1 MADEARTVLDDLRQQ
16 NEALREENARLQA
29 VISTVHD
36 SLREPEEIIRAIR
49 EGEIDAL
56 VVSAQGQEEI
66 YAVQRYASVYR
77 QLVEESLP
85 YGVWLAD
92 EHGKLI
98 HVSRQFL
105 EWVQTDLEQMQAKG
119 QFHFL
124 PEEEQRVFAERWQHC
139 LATSQPCDFEYTIH
153 RTDGAKRI
161 IWTHGIRTSSHDGT
175 PCWAGINLDVTEHKF
190 VREELRRKAKQLE
203 EVDRR
208 KDEFLALLGHEL
220 RNPLAVI
227 HHGLHLLETKAS
239 DPATLPKAL
248 RPMLNQLNHLRRLV
262 DDLLDVS
269 RISRGTIEL
278 RKQHVELGTV
288 VHNAIA
294 SVRTLLES
302 EQKRIVLSLP
312 QVPVFLEADP
322 VRIEQVFANLLSNAI
337 KFTHAT
343 GLIEITATP
352 QNGSVEVQVKD
363 DGIGI
368 APEAL
373 ATVFDMF
380 VRSDLA
386 LDRSRGGLG
395 IGLSLVRNLVE
406 MHGGDVTAHSEG
418 AGKGSEFVLR
428 LPISASQAEQSP
440 PPREEPASTVRKD
453 RVRVLMAEDSM
464 ELAEV
469 LGMVLESWGYE
480 VIATHDGPSTVEAS
494 RVHAPDVVLL
504 DVGLPGLD
512 GYEVARRV
520 RAHQGPQPLLV
531 AVTGYGQ
538 QMDRARSSAAGFD
551 YHLVKPADMAELQQI
566 LARVGGMN
574 TNRQPRA

>member
-1 MADEARTVLDDLRQQ
+1 MADEARTALDDLRQQ

-29 VISTVHD
+29 VMAAVHD
-36 SLREPEEIIRAIR
+36 RLREPEEIIRAIR
-49 EGEIDAL
+49 EGEVDAL
-56 VVSAQGQEEI
+56 VVSAQGEEEI
-66 YAVQRYASVYR
+66 YAVQRYAAVYR
-77 QLVEESLP
+77 ELVEESLP

-98 HVSRQFL
+98 HVSQQFL
-105 EWVQTDLEQMQAKG
+105 EWAETDLEQMQEKG

-124 PEEEQRVFAERWQHC
+124 PEDEQRIFAQRWQHC
-139 LATSQPCDFEYTIH
+139 LATGEPCDFEYTMH
-153 RTDGAKRI
+153 RAGGSKRI
-161 IWTHGIRTSSHDGT
+161 IWTHGIRTSSHDGA
-175 PCWAGINLDVTEHKF
+175 PCWAGINLDVTEHRAVK
-190 VREELRRKAKQLE
+190 EELRRKAEQLE

-227 HHGLHLLETKAS
+227 HHGLHLLESSDCDPETFRKAS
-239 DPATLPKAL
+239 Q
-248 RPMLNQLNHLRRLV
+248 PMLNQMNHLRRLV
-262 DDLLDVS
+262 DDLLDIS

-294 SVRTLLES
+294 SVRAALEA
-302 EQKRIVLSLP
+302 EPKRLVLSLP
-312 QVPVFLEADP
+312 QEPVFLEADP
-322 VRIEQVFANLLSNAI
+322 VRIEQVFANLLSNAL

-343 GLIEITATP
+343 GLIEITATA
-352 QNGSVEVQVKD
+352 QNGSVEIHVQD

-368 APEAL
+368 APETL
-373 ATVFDMF
+373 AAVFDMF
-380 VRSDLA
+380 VRSDQA
-386 LDRSRGGLG
+386 LDRAQGGLG
-395 IGLSLVRNLVE
+395 IGLSIVRNLVE
-406 MHGGDVTAHSEG
+406 MHGGEVTVHSDG
-418 AGKGSEFVLR
+418 PGKGSDFVVR
-428 LPISASQAEQSP
+428 LPISVRKADQSP
-440 PPREEPASTVRKD
+440 PPEEERASAARKD
-453 RVRVLMAEDSM
+453 RVRVLMAEDSK
-464 ELAEV
+464 ELAGV
-469 LGMVLESWGYE
+469 LEMVLESWGYE
-480 VIATHDGPSTVEAS
+480 VLVTHDGPSTLEAS
-494 RVHAPDVVLL
+494 RVHAPDVLLL

-566 LARVGGMN
+566 LARVGA
-574 TNRQPRA
+574 PH